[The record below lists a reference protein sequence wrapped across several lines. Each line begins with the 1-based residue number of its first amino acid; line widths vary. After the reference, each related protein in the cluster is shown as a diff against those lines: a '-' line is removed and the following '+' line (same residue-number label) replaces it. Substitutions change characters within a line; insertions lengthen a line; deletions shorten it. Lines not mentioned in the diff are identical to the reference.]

1 MNSIQKKDLI
11 PELMDEL
18 EKSETAPNLL
28 SSQDRSGTK
37 KTRTILLRILII
49 TAAVAVLAFIFKVD
63 LPVTGIGH
71 VIPSQLLPV
80 EALEPGVIE
89 EVYFKSGQDVQKGN
103 VIAVMIN
110 TDLERGL
117 EDARLKM
124 NIVRKKL
131 MQLDR
136 SRNYLRLMLNNHKE
150 LHHAEIIARSELE
163 KVRLEYTHAQQE
175 YDIHRDEME
184 TLRNKINYHQGALHK
199 MKISAPI
206 AGIILTKVENKLGT
220 FVRKGDEL
228 CQIANMDDYLL
239 EVPIN
244 ERLIDNVVVGQAA
257 TIRFSA
263 YPDRALSGRVVEI
276 QHTAWEKLKKVLV
289 KEQVINVMLQVN
301 KKERELFPI
310 KPGMTA
316 YIKIHSG
323 KIGLRWANDPVINTA
338 TYSE

>member
-1 MNSIQKKDLI
+1 MKSIQKKDLI

-18 EKSETAPNLL
+18 QKSEAPPNLL
-28 SSQDRSGTK
+28 PNQDQAGTK
-37 KTRTILLRILII
+37 KTRKILARILIVG
-49 TAAVAVLAFIFKVD
+49 AVIALLAFVFKID
-63 LPVTGIGH
+63 LPVTGSGH
-71 VIPSQLLPV
+71 VIPSQLLPL

-89 EVYFKSGQDVQKGN
+89 EVYFKSGQFVQKGD

-110 TDLERGL
+110 TELERGL

-136 SRNYLRLMLNNHKE
+136 SRNYLRLMLNSHQE
-150 LHHAEIIARSELE
+150 LYRDEIIARSELE

-175 YDIHRDEME
+175 YDIYRDEME

-206 AGIILTKVENKLGT
+206 SGIILTKVENKLGT

-228 CQIANMDDYLL
+228 CQIANMDNYLL
-239 EVPIN
+239 ELPIN
-244 ERLIDNVVVGQAA
+244 ERLIDNVVAGQVA

-263 YPDRALSGRVVEI
+263 YPDRALSGTVIEI
-276 QHTAWEKLKKVLV
+276 QHTAWEKLKKILV
-289 KEQVINVMLQVN
+289 TEQVINVMIQIDE
-301 KKERELFPI
+301 KERDLFPI

-316 YIKIHSG
+316 YVKIHSG
-323 KIGLRWANDPVINTA
+323 KISLRWANDPIRSTPKK
-338 TYSE
+338 S